1 LAGAGV
7 TWPMLIHVEA
17 AAFDGLMAMR
27 GSGED
32 YGDVILRLAQRE
44 ATGS

>member
-1 LAGAGV
+1 MAVAGV

-32 YGDVILRLAQRE
+32 YGEVIRRLAQRE
-44 ATGS
+44 VSGS